1 MVGIGSHPGV
11 HPGTSRCVTC
21 NGIVNPTFPDD
32 QRCTCKV
39 MCQLCFQMT
48 DLRELHRVEA
58 PGAPPVVEDVCTRCA
73 LGESDMDLEAELQ
86 ESMDRHP
93 TSFFIWR
100 QP

>member
-1 MVGIGSHPGV
+1 MRGIGAHPGV
-11 HPGTSRCVTC
+11 VPGTSRCVEC
-21 NGIVNPTFPDD
+21 NGIVNPTFPDG

-48 DLRELHRVEA
+48 DLRELNRPDVMNNPHM
-58 PGAPPVVEDVCTRCA
+58 VEDVCYPCA
-73 LGESDMDLEAELQ
+73 LGESSMDLEAEWQ